1 MTVRA
6 TILGSATA
14 FAISALA
21 FLFAIEQI
29 TGAAADEVP
38 LGPLIA
44 GGYAAIVGTGLL
56 IGSGLLRARIAQ
68 P

>member
-6 TILGSATA
+6 TILGSAAA
-14 FAISALA
+14 FGISALA

-29 TGAAADEVP
+29 AGAAAAELP
-38 LGPLIA
+38 LAPLIA

-56 IGSGLLRARIAQ
+56 IGSGLLRARIVQ